1 MELREL
7 QKQEAIKRLEIIEKM
22 NNIHH
27 NVLKEFKQDES
38 IYYSERIN
46 SNFDGI
52 LYWIKNKLEFVDA
65 VQEIEDKYNL
75 FVYHC
80 ILNHTQNGLWLSM
93 LFVSNEPENWTQE
106 QEELKDG
113 LPVAYVY
120 DFGGYGSE
128 FGTIQIAG
136 TNGGLTR
143 LN

>member
-7 QKQEAIKRLEIIEKM
+7 QKQEALKRLEIIEKM
-22 NNIHH
+22 YNVHH

-46 SNFDGI
+46 LNIDGI
-52 LYWIKNKLEFVDA
+52 LYWIKNKPEFVDA
-65 VQEIEDKYNL
+65 VKEIEDKYNL

-80 ILNHTQNGLWLSM
+80 ILNYTHNGLWLSM
-93 LFVSNEPENWTQE
+93 LFVSNELENWTQE

-113 LPVAYVY
+113 FPEAYVY
-120 DFGGYGSE
+120 DFGRYGSE
-128 FGTIQIAG
+128 FGTIQIEGA
-136 TNGGLTR
+136 NGGLTR